1 VLTKGHP
8 MLQGIR
14 DRTQSWI
21 AWLVVGMIIVP
32 FALWG
37 VHEYIGD
44 TDKSTVAVVNG
55 TDIPLAEYDQ
65 SSREQLQQFRA
76 SMAGKN
82 TDLSAFEAKIKENV
96 LNQLIQHELLFQT
109 TAHLHMSVGNDLL
122 SQYIQS
128 IPAFQDQGKFSVSRY
143 EQLLKAQGLEPTRFE
158 SELRRDLL
166 LTQLETGIAESALVT
181 PQEKQRFSQWD
192 KQQRLISYISV
203 STQALMDKFT
213 VSDEEIQTH
222 YQNNQKDYFSPEKV
236 SLDYVMLAPENLE
249 KTVNDPIEE
258 TVLQQHYQDRLKS
271 FVVPQEWHA
280 AHILI
285 PEGHGA
291 ETKAQDVAKR
301 VKAGEDFAVLAK
313 EFSTDKGSADKG
325 GDLGFFK
332 SGMMVQ
338 PFEEAVKKL
347 QPNEIS
353 EPVKSQFGYHIIKLF
368 EIKPEQTQTFEMVR
382 EQIIAS
388 IRKEQAEN
396 KFYAHAEQLA
406 NLAYEK
412 PDSLEP
418 IVQALG
424 LPLQTTDLF
433 SRETKLAAPLNHP
446 KVMQAAFSD
455 IVVKDNQ
462 NSEVIDVGKQKA
474 VVLHLKTHE
483 MPQLLPLETVK
494 EKIVARLKKEKAQK
508 AAEALSKEVLES
520 LKNPEELQKLLAQ
533 ENLQWSP
540 KTWVE
545 RNDSKLKQPA
555 LIHAVFKMGSP
566 TAGQAL
572 YQQLALNDS
581 DFGVVALLEV
591 KDNTEES
598 KTPLNAGNSE
608 FKWLAKSLRERA
620 DLKINSVLTKTNSS
634 NL

>member
-1 VLTKGHP
+1 

-37 VHEYIGD
+37 IHEYAGD
-44 TDKSTVAVVNG
+44 TDKNTVAVVNG
-55 TDIPLAEYDQ
+55 ADIPLMEYDR
-65 SSREQLQQFRA
+65 STREQLQQFRA

-82 TDLSAFEAKIKENV
+82 TDLSSFEAKIKENV
-96 LNQLIQHELLFQT
+96 LNQLIQYELLFQT
-109 TAHLHMSVGNDLL
+109 AAHLHMSIGNDLL
-122 SQYIQS
+122 SKYIQS
-128 IPAFQDQGKFSVSRY
+128 IPSFQDQGKFSAARY

-158 SELRRDLL
+158 NELRRDLL
-166 LTQLETGIAESALVT
+166 LTQLETGITESALVT
-181 PQEKQRFSQWD
+181 PQEKQRFMQWE
-192 KQQRLISYISV
+192 KQQRLVSYIPI

-213 VSDEEIQTH
+213 ISEEEIQTH

-236 SLDYVMLAPENLE
+236 SLDYVMLTPENIV
-249 KTVNDPIEE
+249 KTVNEPIEE
-258 TVLQQHYQDRLKS
+258 TVLQQYYQEHLKN

-285 PEGHGA
+285 PADENGA
-291 ETKAQDVAKR
+291 ETKAQEIAKR
-301 VKAGEDFAVLAK
+301 AKAGEDFAGLAK
-313 EFSTDKGSADKG
+313 EFSSDKGSASKG

-332 SGMMVQ
+332 SGIMVQ

-353 EPVKSQFGYHIIKLF
+353 EPVKSQFGYHIIKLL
-368 EIKPEQTQTFEMVR
+368 ENKPEQTKTFEMVR
-382 EQIIAS
+382 EQLIES
-388 IRKEQAEN
+388 IRKEQAET
-396 KFYAHAEQLA
+396 KFYAQAEQLA

-424 LPLQTTDLF
+424 LPLQNTDLF
-433 SRETKLAAPLNHP
+433 SRDTKLVAPLNHP

-455 IVVKDNQ
+455 LVVKDNQ

-474 VVLHLKTHE
+474 VVLHLKAHE
-483 MPQLLPLETVK
+483 VPQLQPLETVK

-508 AAEALSKEVLES
+508 AAEALSRQIIDA

-540 KTWVE
+540 KTWIE
-545 RNDSKLKQPA
+545 RHDTTLKQPA
-555 LIHAVFKMGSP
+555 LVAAAFKMGSP

-591 KDNTEES
+591 KEGATEEN
-598 KTPLNAGNSE
+598 KTPPKIGNSE

-620 DLKINSVLTKTNSS
+620 EVKINSTLTKTNNS